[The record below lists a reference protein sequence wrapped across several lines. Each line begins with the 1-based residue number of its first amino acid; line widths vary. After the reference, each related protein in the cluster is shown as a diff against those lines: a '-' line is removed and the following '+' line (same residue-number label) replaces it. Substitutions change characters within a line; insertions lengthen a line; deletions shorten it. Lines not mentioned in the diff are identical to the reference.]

1 MNYFLGKIS
10 LELFLE
16 LFSYSGSRGEFLAEN
31 IKESFC
37 PSQPAECSGTI
48 RSKFESIDPL
58 KLFGCSDTG
67 GGRIIFHSSNIFNK
81 LLFLH
86 RLPSDHDGNM
96 GFVEAFQRRG
106 ELK

>member
-1 MNYFLGKIS
+1 MVS
-10 LELFLE
+10 MRQASSP
-16 LFSYSGSRGEFLAEN
+16 SYSGSRGGISGRKP

-106 ELK
+106 QAK